1 VSDRLKNR
9 NPILI
14 GVKLQELAASKT
26 LLVTN
31 RINDSPESDENN
43 VFKNQKIR
51 TIATE
56 DERAQ
61 KHAP

>member
-1 VSDRLKNR
+1 MSDRLKNR

-26 LLVTN
+26 LFVTN
-31 RINDSPESDENN
+31 RINDSTESDENN